1 MTIICIFIIERVGRR
16 KLLIWGSLG
25 MCLSAFSL
33 AISRINSSPQR
44 EWLYYVTVVAA
55 ILYLIFYSV
64 SLGPISWIL
73 VTEIFSSD
81 SRGKANTIASTANWL
96 ANLIITISF
105 PFIEGAI
112 KSYSFL
118 IYGFILI
125 FITLFI
131 VFFVPET
138 KNRPIDEI
146 VKDFETKLF
155 VFKLRNNKLPSE
167 NKTLG

>member
-25 MCLSAFSL
+25 MCLSAFSIAL
-33 AISRINSSPQR
+33 SRINSSPQR

-73 VTEIFSSD
+73 VTELFSSE
-81 SRGKANTIASTANWL
+81 SRGKANTIASFANWS
-96 ANLIITISF
+96 ANCIITVTF

-131 VFFVPET
+131 ILFVPET

-146 VKDFETKLF
+146 VKRFETDIIIL
-155 VFKLRNNKLPSE
+155 
-167 NKTLG
+167 KTRKSI